1 MWLLLVRR
9 EDRGQRAARVTGE
22 VIATRDGI
30 KLPSPEKEASWLFP
44 YSKQVPKKRC
54 ACCRGGGSGG
64 DEKDTH
70 GCGSCIDSVC
80 HSDVIFLSFLSLPLP
95 GNCDKHY
102 CLPRV
107 RYSSIQGIRIDLEK
121 DVCR

>member
-44 YSKQVPKKRC
+44 YSKQVPKNVALVVVVVVVVVMKRTRTV
-54 ACCRGGGSGG
+54 AV
-64 DEKDTH
+64 H
-70 GCGSCIDSVC
+70 ALILSVIAMSFFC
-80 HSDVIFLSFLSLPLP
+80 HSSRFLSPLIVTSTIV
-95 GNCDKHY
+95 Y
-102 CLPRV
+102 R
-107 RYSSIQGIRIDLEK
+107 E
-121 DVCR
+121 